1 VEALKASSSR
11 KLRNLVAIDQLIT
24 DAYHIS
30 SLLQDV
36 CGFRAFGRGGG
47 REAITTPR
55 NIDYETV
62 AVLPILE
69 CPTQGGN
76 VDGKVGRYYEYP
88 WPNARHQ
95 LVLADQPARALGQ
108 GDQNIEGATAKS
120 DLFIAFEQQAL
131 KG

>member
-1 VEALKASSSR
+1 MR
-11 KLRNLVAIDQLIT
+11 LRNFVAIHQLIT

-36 CGFRAFGRGGG
+36 GGFRAFGR
-47 REAITTPR
+47 EAITTSR

-62 AVLPILE
+62 AVHPIPE

-76 VDGKVGRYYEYP
+76 VDCKVGRYHEYP
-88 WPNARHQ
+88 WPNPSHQ
-95 LVLADQPARALGQ
+95 LVLADQVARPFGQ
-108 GDQNIEGATAKS
+108 GDQNIKGATAKS
-120 DLFIAFEQQAL
+120 NLFVAFEQQAL